1 MARVCAAAPSALAE
15 PGSGPQL
22 MNADVS
28 ARLAWPDDAPAIAR
42 LQADSWRERYGESLP
57 EATLNSL
64 PLDAFAQQWVEALKS
79 PRDARQRVL
88 VGLEGPTVRAFAAV
102 EPSPDPDADPI
113 ADAEVAE
120 FTVAAAHRGQGH
132 GSRLLHAVVDT
143 LIADKF
149 TRATW
154 WVAANADDVR
164 NWLAVSGWKAD
175 GAHRELESDY
185 GSRLKQVRLHVGLER
200 GE

>member
-1 MARVCAAAPSALAE
+1 
-15 PGSGPQL
+15 

-42 LQADSWRERYGESLP
+42 LQADAWRERYGEALP
-57 EATLNSL
+57 EATLDSL
-64 PLDAFAQQWVEALKS
+64 PLDAFTQQWAHALTS
-79 PRDARQRVL
+79 PQDARQRVL

-113 ADAEVAE
+113 ADAEIAE
-120 FTVAAAHRGQGH
+120 FTVAPAHRGQGH

-149 TRATW
+149 TRATC

-164 NWLAVSGWKAD
+164 NWLAVSGWTAD

-185 GSRLKQVRLHVGLER
+185 GSRLKQVRLHVGLQR